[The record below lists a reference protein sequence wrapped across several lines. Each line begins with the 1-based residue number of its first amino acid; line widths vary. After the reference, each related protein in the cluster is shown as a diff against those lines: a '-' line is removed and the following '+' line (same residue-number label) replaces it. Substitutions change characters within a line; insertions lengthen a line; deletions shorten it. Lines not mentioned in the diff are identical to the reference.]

1 MANGKLLGAILKTI
15 NEVQNQN
22 RANPNE
28 ETADPNVFDLIK
40 GKLKTLDDKNRA
52 KRAAKGKSPHSIL
65 DMIRKEIQGARR
77 ENKKDPN
84 VATAPK
90 SVFDNILKKLEDKPK
105 RQASQ
110 GIRRIVEDYNLDVSR
125 LPQNVVQQVQ
135 QQYITDRKNFDQKYA
150 QAIHDLVKK
159 Y

>member
-22 RANPNE
+22 KANPNE

-40 GKLKTLDDKNRA
+40 GKLKNLDDKNRA
-52 KRAAKGKSPHSIL
+52 KRVSKGKSPNSIL

-90 SVFDNILKKLEDKPK
+90 SIFDNILKKLEDKPK

-110 GIRRIVEDYNLDVSR
+110 GIRRIVEDYNLDLSR

-159 Y
+159 H